1 MKCPFCGCE
10 ETQVKDSRNTD
21 DNSAVR
27 RRREC
32 PECGSRFT
40 TFERVQL
47 RELIVV
53 KRNGERTLFDRDKLE
68 KSITLAVRKRPIS
81 AERVEKIVNSLQ
93 RKFESSG
100 ETEITTKQIG
110 ESVMEALSHLDNIA
124 YIRFASVY
132 KDFRSIKDLEDYI
145 MTLQKK
151 LENKEESINKL
162 DYKNKQLI
170 KEIHNKTAGAKTFK
184 NPLTRAVSGNV
195 KNTSTD
201 IAIKN
206 DNIFAELNKGKNNI
220 ENDEEKNVNL
230 ISQKK
235 VDEFL
240 TTNAGEEED
249 FDEVKQITKQM
260 NFLKKELKELKSFN
274 QQITEQVKELIK
286 NIKCDNKNKLQ
297 IAQICQLLNLSPNT
311 TNRILTNNKKGIK
324 I

>member
-100 ETEITTKQIG
+100 EAEISTKQIG

-132 KDFRSIKDLEDYI
+132 KDFR
-145 MTLQKK
+145 TLQDLNDFVATIEK
-151 LENKEESINKL
+151 LTAPSAEISEKEE
-162 DYKNKQLI
+162 
-170 KEIHNKTAGAKTFK
+170 
-184 NPLTRAVSGNV
+184 
-195 KNTSTD
+195 
-201 IAIKN
+201 
-206 DNIFAELNKGKNNI
+206 
-220 ENDEEKNVNL
+220 
-230 ISQKK
+230 
-235 VDEFL
+235 
-240 TTNAGEEED
+240 
-249 FDEVKQITKQM
+249 
-260 NFLKKELKELKSFN
+260 
-274 QQITEQVKELIK
+274 
-286 NIKCDNKNKLQ
+286 
-297 IAQICQLLNLSPNT
+297 
-311 TNRILTNNKKGIK
+311 
-324 I
+324 